1 MTNNNTIKIFFKLI
15 SSTHGNKYLYFMLLY
30 FFNLILELLGIGLIV
45 PFLHVIISEDFYLE
59 IIKFLKI
66 FNFDSLTKSDFL
78 LTFIVF
84 LLSVYILKALFLTYI
99 SYVNQKFLTEVK
111 LNLSKR
117 LFNSYLNQSYNF
129 HIENNSSKLTSH
141 INDISSFVAVT
152 NSVIILI
159 NESLIFFGLFLFL
172 FIFKP
177 TLTFSAIIFFGISGI
192 IFYKNIQLKN
202 KTWGSIK
209 QKNNILIFNQIKQS
223 FGAIKE
229 LIILGRVHYSVKKFF
244 NYSKNSADAE
254 FKQGFIITLP
264 RIWLELFGI
273 IGINIVLIF
282 IIYSNQDISIF
293 ISTIGLFVVIL
304 YRLMPSITRIMNSI
318 QQIKFFEPIIENI
331 HNQLFSD
338 KNYIINKVDINKK
351 LIFKKDIK
359 IKNISYSYKENQ
371 NLILDNLNFNINKN
385 SFIAIIGQ
393 SGVGKT
399 TLINIILGLIN
410 PDKGVIEVDGV
421 DIKNDLKSW
430 RNLIG
435 YVPQDIYLNDD
446 LLYKNIAFEVPEEEI
461 NFDLVNKVI
470 ALSQLTKFVQML
482 PKGINTEIGELG
494 DKISGGQ
501 RQRIGIAR
509 ALYNQP
515 ELLIFDEATN
525 ALDHKT
531 EESIIKE
538 INLLKNKKTII
549 FVSHRINI
557 LQKYAEIYELSN
569 NCLVKK
575 Y

>member
-1 MTNNNTIKIFFKLI
+1 M
-15 SSTHGNKYLYFMLLY
+15 
-30 FFNLILELLGIGLIV
+30 
-45 PFLHVIISEDFYLE
+45 
-59 IIKFLKI
+59 
-66 FNFDSLTKSDFL
+66 
-78 LTFIVF
+78 
-84 LLSVYILKALFLTYI
+84 
-99 SYVNQKFLTEVK
+99 
-111 LNLSKR
+111 
-117 LFNSYLNQSYNF
+117 
-129 HIENNSSKLTSH
+129 
-141 INDISSFVAVT
+141 
-152 NSVIILI
+152 
-159 NESLIFFGLFLFL
+159 FLFL

-177 TLTFSAIIFFGISGI
+177 ILTFSAIIFFGISGI

-202 KTWGSIK
+202 KAWGSIK

-282 IIYSNQDISIF
+282 IIYSNQDISTF

-318 QQIKFFEPIIENI
+318 QQIKFFEPIIENV
-331 HNQLFSD
+331 HNQLFND

-430 RNLIG
+430 RNIIG

-575 Y
+575 N